1 MNGTE
6 CLVNLLE
13 GRLDLF
19 GVSNITL
26 PCLDLDT
33 VLLGEI
39 GSDVVSVLGR
49 VEDDGNVGGSLG
61 EGLGNGVSDTCKLV
75 PEQGECGKCLRGR
88 GMCRTRVHLQR
99 MIGEVVKKG
108 DERVDLPRLPP
119 VTMMVDPEKSTVW

>member
-26 PCLDLDT
+26 PCLDFDT

-39 GSDVVSVLGR
+39 GSDVVGVLGR
-49 VEDDGNVGGSLG
+49 VEDDGDVGRSLG
-61 EGLGNGVSDTCKLV
+61 EGLGDGVSDTCKLV
-75 PEQGECGKCLRGR
+75 SEQGECGKI
-88 GMCRTRVHLQR
+88 V
-99 MIGEVVKKG
+99 
-108 DERVDLPRLPP
+108 
-119 VTMMVDPEKSTVW
+119 